1 MMDFIMVPTILAII
15 TLGIYK
21 LFELFVCKKERL
33 TIIEKM
39 GEKFTPDMLEHKI
52 NFSSIGNFSFSALK
66 LGCLLTGMG
75 LGLLVGYVICAATIN
90 GYTGT
95 VDIGVSPYP
104 FLFAVTVAASM
115 CFASPFSTPP
125 NALVM
130 SAGKYTFMDYVKVGL
145 PLQVIMGIVMVLVLP
160 LLFPF

>member
-66 LGCLLTGMG
+66 L
-75 LGLLVGYVICAATIN
+75 
-90 GYTGT
+90 
-95 VDIGVSPYP
+95 
-104 FLFAVTVAASM
+104 
-115 CFASPFSTPP
+115 
-125 NALVM
+125 
-130 SAGKYTFMDYVKVGL
+130 
-145 PLQVIMGIVMVLVLP
+145 
-160 LLFPF
+160 